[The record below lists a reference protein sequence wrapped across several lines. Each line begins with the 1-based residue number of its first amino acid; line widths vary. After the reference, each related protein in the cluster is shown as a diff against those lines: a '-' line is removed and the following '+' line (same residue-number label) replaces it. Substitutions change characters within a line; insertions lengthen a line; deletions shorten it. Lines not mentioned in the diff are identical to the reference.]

1 MCSLHELC
9 YSGALTAWHPAGVL
23 QELREGGALTGW
35 RSESYPVLT
44 SFHSEPLAL
53 VERAAAV
60 HLGIK
65 AYGVHVNG
73 YVRGPSGI
81 ELWVATRS
89 KDKPTWPGRLDH
101 IVAGGQ
107 VHPQRL
113 FWALLLLAI
122 LTSGKLAL
130 LQRQEST
137 LLALCRSCWRVHL
150 EGGPGQER
158 PYKCHSA

>member
-1 MCSLHELC
+1 M
-9 YSGALTAWHPAGVL
+9 PAGVL
-23 QELREGGALTGW
+23 QQLREDGLLSGW

-44 SFHSEPLAL
+44 AFHSDPLAL

-73 YVRGPSGI
+73 FVRASSSI

-89 KDKPTWPGRLDH
+89 RHKPTWPGKLDH

-107 VHPQRL
+107 VASSSCSHVSTVRHTMPARCI
-113 FWALLLLAI
+113 FSAG
-122 LTSGKLAL
+122 TS
-130 LQRQEST
+130 RT
-137 LLALCRSCWRVHL
+137 C
-150 EGGPGQER
+150 PGFTHA
-158 PYKCHSA
+158 C

>member
-9 YSGALTAWHPAGVL
+9 CSGALTAWRPAGVL
-23 QELREGGALTGW
+23 QELREDGALTGW

-81 ELWVATRS
+81 ELWVA
-89 KDKPTWPGRLDH
+89 H
-101 IVAGGQ
+101 A
-107 VHPQRL
+107 
-113 FWALLLLAI
+113 
-122 LTSGKLAL
+122 
-130 LQRQEST
+130 
-137 LLALCRSCWRVHL
+137 L
-150 EGGPGQER
+150 EGQAHLARATR
-158 PYKCHSA
+158 PHCRGRAGASSALVFGHCCCLPS